1 MDSFA
6 PPKFPKSEKD
16 RVQLLLSLEKSFLT
30 QNLSQEALQ
39 TIIDSMQLKHYKV
52 GQNIINQGEHG
63 EKYFIL
69 KSGKCQVIVN
79 PVNTNKNGAINMI
92 GQNALEDRRRNQKR
106 QSQGS
111 KQLIEGDGFGEI
123 ALLYNE
129 KRTATIRTLSDCEVW
144 VLDGPI
150 FKKIVIKSVVQKRS
164 TELGFLD
171 RVSLFNNLDRFEKL
185 SLLDG
190 LKA

>member
-1 MDSFA
+1 
-6 PPKFPKSEKD
+6 
-16 RVQLLLSLEKSFLT
+16 
-30 QNLSQEALQ
+30 
-39 TIIDSMQLKHYKV
+39 
-52 GQNIINQGEHG
+52 
-63 EKYFIL
+63 
-69 KSGKCQVIVN
+69 
-79 PVNTNKNGAINMI
+79 MI